1 MPASHFTSHRSRI
14 VACLT
19 SPPNWF
25 ARPPQPTAVCHA
37 SKMRKPLRT
46 PNLTPQNRKTPR
58 MTLRHTAAAA
68 LLALTAL
75 FAATSGQAQRLPT
88 NARPDRYTLAITP
101 NIPAATFAGTETIDV
116 TLAAPSATITLNSLE
131 IQIQSVTADGKP
143 GTVSYDP
150 AKEQATFTFPRPLH
164 AGHVALNIAYTGILN
179 DKLRGF
185 YLSKTATQT
194 LAVTQFESTDAR
206 RAFPSFDEPAF
217 KATFDISLTVPKADT
232 VISNT
237 NVIADTAAAASAS
250 GDQAAHTM
258 TFARTPKMSTYLVA
272 FLVGDF
278 DCSSSGS
285 ADGIPIR
292 VCSTPDKVKLT
303 HFALS
308 AAEHFLSYYD
318 NYFGI
323 KYPMP
328 KLDLIA
334 IPDFEAGAMENFGA
348 ITYRETDLL
357 VDDQD
362 GINAK
367 KNVASV
373 VAHEMAHQ
381 WFGDMVTMQWWDNIW
396 LNEGFATWMQ
406 DKAAGEWHP
415 DWHYEQGVADDLD
428 GTLNTDA
435 SRTTHPI
442 RQSANTPAEIAELF
456 DGISYGKAG
465 AVIGMVEHWL
475 GPDVFRQGVHNYL
488 AAHLYANAT
497 AEDFWNAQTATSHQ
511 PVDKVMASFVE
522 KPGVPLLTFSDK
534 QPGGNPV
541 TQKRFFL
548 DPPTG
553 GDKRDEEQATNTSR
567 GWVIPVCLK
576 TSGAPRCQL
585 VNGDTAAVQMPSD
598 APFFY
603 ANADDKGYF
612 RAAYSPAQ
620 LKAIN
625 AGVETQLSVPERI
638 GYIGD
643 RWALTR
649 AGQGSVGDF
658 LDLALALKQDP
669 NSAIL
674 DSTLGTIN
682 QIRTRIAGGTD
693 ATAADDRAKL
703 DAIIRAQY
711 EAIYDALPAKP
722 ATFDAQQIRTELYGA
737 LGEAGDQAILT
748 QARQITD
755 DLLSGKKIDSD
766 LVDVSVALAATT
778 GDTDFY
784 DRILA
789 VGQRSTD
796 PGFQIEALQ
805 ILTRFHDPALVV
817 RTLEYAT
824 SGQVRNQDSWILIAI
839 ELNQRETRAVAW
851 PWVQAHWDKVAAQ
864 LTTSSGA
871 QLVSATGSFCSVDDR
886 NQVASFFATHKVDA
900 AERSLAKALDSIDAC
915 VRLRETQEPKLHAWL
930 AAHPA
935 Q

>member
-1 MPASHFTSHRSRI
+1 
-14 VACLT
+14 
-19 SPPNWF
+19 
-25 ARPPQPTAVCHA
+25 
-37 SKMRKPLRT
+37 
-46 PNLTPQNRKTPR
+46 
-58 MTLRHTAAAA
+58 MTFRLTAAAA
-68 LLALTAL
+68 ILALTATL
-75 FAATSGQAQRLPT
+75 SHAQRLPA
-88 NARPDRYTLAITP
+88 NARPDHYALAITP
-101 NIPAATFAGTETIDV
+101 NIPAATFAGTETIDL

-131 IQIQSVTADGKP
+131 IQIQTVTANGTA

-150 AKEQATFTFPRPLH
+150 AKEQASFTFPKPLP
-164 AGHVALNIAYTGILN
+164 AGHVTLNLAYTGILN

-206 RAFPSFDEPAF
+206 RAFPSFDEPAL
-217 KATFDISLTVPKADT
+217 KATFDVALTVPRADT
-232 VISNT
+232 VIANT
-237 NVIADTAAAASAS
+237 NVVSDTPAANET
-250 GDQAAHTM
+250 HTV

-278 DCSSSGS
+278 DCSSAGS

-303 HFALS
+303 HFALT
-308 AAEHFLSYYD
+308 AAEHFLTYYD
-318 NYFGI
+318 GYFGI

-362 GINAK
+362 GINAR

-381 WFGDMVTMQWWDNIW
+381 WFGDMVTMQWWDNLW
-396 LNEGFATWMQ
+396 LNEGFATWMSE
-406 DKAAGEWHP
+406 KAAGEWHP

-435 SRTTHPI
+435 SRTTRPI
-442 RQSANTPAEIAELF
+442 RATADTPAQIAEMF
-456 DGISYGKAG
+456 DGIAYGKAG
-465 AVIGMVEHWL
+465 AVIGMIEHWVN
-475 GPDVFRQGVHNYL
+475 PDVFRQGVHNYL

-497 AEDFWNAQTATSHQ
+497 AEDFWNAQTATSHL
-511 PVDKVMASFVE
+511 PVDRVMSSFVA
-522 KPGVPLLTFSDK
+522 KPGVPILTFADK
-534 QPGGNPV
+534 QPAGDPV
-541 TQKRFFL
+541 SEKRFFL
-548 DPPTG
+548 DPLSA
-553 GDKRDEEQATNTSR
+553 GDRRDEEQSTAVSR
-567 GWVIPVCLK
+567 GWVIPICLK
-576 TSGAPRCQL
+576 TSSLQTAPAKCQL
-585 VNGDTAAVQMPSD
+585 VDADTAAVPVPPA

-612 RAAYSPAQ
+612 RTAYSPAQ
-620 LKAIN
+620 LKAIS
-625 AGVETQLSVPERI
+625 AGAETQLSVTERI
-638 GYIGD
+638 GFLGD

-674 DSTLGTIN
+674 DTTLGDIN
-682 QIRTRIAGGTD
+682 QIRTRIAGD
-693 ATAADDRAKL
+693 SPEDRTKL
-703 DAIIRAQY
+703 ESLVRAQY
-711 EAIYDALPAKP
+711 GPIFRALGPKP
-722 ATFDAQQIRTELYGA
+722 ATYDAQQIHTELYGA
-737 LGEAGDQAILT
+737 LGEAGDPAILD
-748 QARQITD
+748 QARSLTD
-755 DLLSGKKIDSD
+755 DLLEGKKVDSD
-766 LVDVSVALAATT
+766 LIDVSVALAATT
-778 GDTDFY
+778 GDAAFY

-789 VGQRSTD
+789 VGQKSTD

-805 ILTRFHDPALVV
+805 ILTRFRDPALVT

-839 ELNQRETRAVAW
+839 ELNQNETRGVAW

-864 LTTSSGA
+864 LTTASGA
-871 QLVSATGSFCSVDDR
+871 QLVSATGSFCTVEDR
-886 NQVASFFATHKVDA
+886 NQVASFFAAHKVDA

-915 VRLRETQEPKLHAWL
+915 VRLRQTQEPKLHAWL
-930 AAHPA
+930 LAHPVE
-935 Q
+935 